1 MPVNIGPLSADQI
14 GELRPALAALL
25 QDAVLSGASI
35 GFLPPLPAAE
45 TEAYWTTVVDAV
57 REGSR
62 VLLAARRGGEP
73 PVGSVQLD
81 LAMRANGRHRAEV
94 TKLMVHRTARR
105 QGIGRALMVAVEAE
119 ARRLGRTTL
128 HLDTRE
134 GDPSERVYQTLGWQR
149 AGAIPRWAR
158 SADGT
163 LHTTVFYHRVLDEA

>member
-1 MPVNIGPLSADQI
+1 MPVNIGPLSA
-14 GELRPALAALL
+14 
-25 QDAVLSGASI
+25 
-35 GFLPPLPAAE
+35 
-45 TEAYWTTVVDAV
+45 V
-57 REGSR
+57 RESSR

-81 LAMRANGRHRAEV
+81 LAMRANGRHRAKV

-105 QGIGRALMVAVEAE
+105 QGIRPALMVAVEAE

-134 GDPSERVYQTLGWQR
+134 EDRLYQTLGWQR

-158 SADGT
+158 SAAGT
-163 LHTTVFYHRVLDEA
+163 LHTTVFYCRVLDEA

>member
-1 MPVNIGPLSADQI
+1 
-14 GELRPALAALL
+14 
-25 QDAVLSGASI
+25 
-35 GFLPPLPAAE
+35 
-45 TEAYWTTVVDAV
+45 
-57 REGSR
+57 
-62 VLLAARRGGEP
+62 
-73 PVGSVQLD
+73 
-81 LAMRANGRHRAEV
+81 MRANGRHRAEV

-134 GDPSERVYQTLGWQR
+134 GDPSERLYQTLGWQR